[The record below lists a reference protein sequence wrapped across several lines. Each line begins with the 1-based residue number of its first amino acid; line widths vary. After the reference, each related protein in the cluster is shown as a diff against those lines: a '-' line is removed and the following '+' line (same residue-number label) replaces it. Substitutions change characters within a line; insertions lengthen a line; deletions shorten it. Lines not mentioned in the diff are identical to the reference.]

1 MKIYNKL
8 VRDHIPDIIASD
20 GQTCKT
26 HILSDD
32 EYVTALETKLDE
44 EVAEYHADKTVEEL
58 IDILEVIHA
67 IGITKGYTLDD
78 MIAMKNEKAHKK
90 GNFFKKIYLESIE

>member
-1 MKIYNKL
+1 MTVYNKL
-8 VRDHIPDIIASD
+8 VRDNIPNIIKAD
-20 GQTCKT
+20 GQICKT
-26 HILSDD
+26 HILSDA
-32 EYVTALETKLDE
+32 EYITELETKLDE
-44 EVAEYHADKTVEEL
+44 EVAEYHADNTVEEL